1 MQGNICPVFPSLSAG
16 EFKIGHIS
24 LYQIIF
30 PLNSIELGYIQD
42 GIETFFSI
50 VGGRQ

>member
-1 MQGNICPVFPSLSAG
+1 MQGNVCPRFIFAVFPSLSAG
-16 EFKIGHIS
+16 EFNIGHIS

-42 GIETFFSI
+42 VIETFST
-50 VGGRQ
+50 V